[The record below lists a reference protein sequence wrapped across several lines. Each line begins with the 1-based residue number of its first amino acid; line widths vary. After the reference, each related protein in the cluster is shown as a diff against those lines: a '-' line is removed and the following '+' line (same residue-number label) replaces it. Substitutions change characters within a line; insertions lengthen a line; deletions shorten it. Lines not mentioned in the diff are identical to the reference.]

1 MNDEQ
6 TKEWGQ
12 LREECP
18 DHPGFFF
25 DPDYECPVCVQEEFG
40 SAIFNHEGTY

>member
-1 MNDEQ
+1 MADEQ

-25 DPDYECPVCVQEEFG
+25 DPDLWCLYG
-40 SAIFNHEGTY
+40 NTWNN